1 MEVPAQGRYQTT
13 AIEAGVDWLTATA
26 PRGLEGRAFRE
37 AGNRL
42 LDERRAAG
50 GDVKPAALR
59 DYNGYRGEH
68 VFVGTR
74 ERDALIVL
82 SSGAAAEHWKMV
94 SQAARNVSR
103 LDLQV
108 TVWTHGEQ
116 PPLARTAYQ
125 KLRRSPVGR
134 GRPRSY
140 TLIRT
145 HPQGETLNVG
155 KRSSDAYGR
164 LYDWASAHKAATA
177 ATIWRYEVEFK
188 RRYALAHCRALSD
201 VDDPRT
207 SVADVVHRWWSTRS
221 VEPTWSVA
229 GSRFSNGA
237 LIREPE
243 RDALAWFRSSVSKT
257 VAKAIDRHG
266 LESVILAL
274 GLSDV
279 VQPRPR
285 RCKTNAFNPE
295 RALQGKA
302 HR

>member
-1 MEVPAQGRYQTT
+1 MEVTPAGRYQTT

-26 PRGLEGRAFRE
+26 PRGLAGRTFRE
-37 AGNRL
+37 VGNAL
-42 LDERRAAG
+42 LDARRAAG

-59 DYNGYRGEH
+59 DYNGHRTEH
-68 VFVGTR
+68 LFYGTR
-74 ERDALIVL
+74 EQDAVIVL
-82 SSGAAAEHWKMV
+82 SSSVAQEHWKTV

-125 KLRRSPVGR
+125 KLRRSPAGR

-188 RRYALAHCRALSD
+188 RRYALAHCRALSN

-207 SVADVVHRWWSTRS
+207 SVAELVHGWWKTRS
-221 VEPTWSVA
+221 VEPTWSVG

-237 LIREPE
+237 LIKEPE
-243 RDALAWFRSSVSKT
+243 RDALAWFRTSVSKT

-266 LESVILAL
+266 LHSVLLAL

-279 VQPRPR
+279 VEPTAR
-285 RCKTNAFNPE
+285 R
-295 RALQGKA
+295 
-302 HR
+302 